1 MLSHPGG
8 IVTPAWAAALPSIP
22 EVVPMRRLLL
32 AVVLACLSVSPATTQ
47 PRGLKVHISVD
58 MEGIAGVVTG
68 DQIGPQGFEYGRF
81 REFMTKEALAA
92 VAAAKEAGATEI
104 IVADAHGNGENLL
117 VEQFPPDVRIVR
129 SWPRKLQMMGGIDQT
144 FDAAVFIG
152 YHASTT
158 NPAGVRA
165 HTFSSATLTRVTL
178 NGVEMSEGSWNAAIA
193 GHFDVPVVMASGDD
207 AAIAEIRKVV
217 GNVEGVE
224 TKKSLGFHS
233 ALTLTPQAVQG
244 MIGPAVRAGLARRAS
259 LAPYKPQGPLVVE
272 VTFKHYLPAEVLAY
286 LPMFER
292 SSAHSVRFRAKDM
305 AEAASVMEFIGEYR
319 PDLSP

>member
-1 MLSHPGG
+1 M
-8 IVTPAWAAALPSIP
+8 
-22 EVVPMRRLLL
+22 RLLVATLAL
-32 AVVLACLSVSPATTQ
+32 AVLAVEPAHMQ

-81 REFMTKEALAA
+81 REFMTQEALAA
-92 VAAAKEAGATEI
+92 VAAAKEAGATDI
-104 IVADAHGNGENLL
+104 VVADAHGNGENLL
-117 VEQFPPDVRIVR
+117 VERFPPDVRIVR
-129 SWPRKLQMMGGIDQT
+129 SWPRKLQMMGGLDQT
-144 FDAAVFIG
+144 FDAAIFIG

-158 NPAGVRA
+158 NPSGVRA
-165 HTFSSATLTRVTL
+165 HTFSSATLTKVTL

-193 GHFDVPVVMASGDD
+193 GHFNVPVVMVSGDD
-207 AAIAEIRKVV
+207 AAVAEIRKVV
-217 GNVEGVE
+217 GYLEGVE
-224 TKKSLGFHS
+224 TKRSLGFHS
-233 ALTLTPQAVQG
+233 ALTLTPQAVQAL
-244 MIGPAVRAGLARRAS
+244 IGPAVKSGLARRAT
-259 LAPYKPQGPLVVE
+259 LPPYRPQGPIVVD

>member
-1 MLSHPGG
+1 
-8 IVTPAWAAALPSIP
+8 
-22 EVVPMRRLLL
+22 MRRLLF
-32 AVVLACLSVSPATTQ
+32 VLVALVGLTTLPAHTQ

-92 VAAAKEAGATEI
+92 VTAAKEAGATEI
-104 IVADAHGNGENLL
+104 VVADAHGNGENLL
-117 VEQFPPDVRIVR
+117 VEQFPADVKIVR
-129 SWPRKLQMMGGIDQT
+129 SWPRKLQMMAGIDQT

-158 NPAGVRA
+158 NPSGVRA
-165 HTFSSATLTRVTL
+165 HTFSSATLTKVTL
-178 NGVEMSEGSWNAAIA
+178 NGVEMSEGAWNAAIA
-193 GHFDVPVVMASGDD
+193 GHFNVPVVMASGDD
-207 AAIAEIRKVV
+207 AAVAEIRKIV
-217 GNVEGVE
+217 GNIEGVE
-224 TKKSLGFHS
+224 TKKTLGFHS
-233 ALTLTPQAVQG
+233 ALTLTPQAVQA
-244 MIGPAVRAGLARRAS
+244 MIGPAVKAGLARRATLS
-259 LAPYKPQGPLVVE
+259 PYKPQGPIVVD
-272 VTFKHYLPAEVLAY
+272 VTFKHYLPAEVLTY

-292 SSAHSVRFRAKDM
+292 SSAHSIRFRAKDM

>member
-1 MLSHPGG
+1 MRQVLLVVVLAGL
-8 IVTPAWAAALPSIP
+8 AALPVHS
-22 EVVPMRRLLL
+22 
-32 AVVLACLSVSPATTQ
+32 Q

-68 DQIGPQGFEYGRF
+68 DQISPQGFEYGRF

-104 IVADAHGNGENLL
+104 VVADAHGNGENLL
-117 VEQFPPDVRIVR
+117 VEQFPPDVKIVR

-144 FDAAVFIG
+144 FDAAIFIG

-158 NPAGVRA
+158 NPSGVRA
-165 HTFSSATLTRVTL
+165 HTFSSATLTKVTL

-193 GHFDVPVVMASGDD
+193 GHFNVPVVMASGDD
-207 AAIAEIRKVV
+207 AAIAEIRKIV
-217 GNVEGVE
+217 GNIEGVE
-224 TKKSLGFHS
+224 TKTSLGFHS
-233 ALTLTPQAVQG
+233 ALTLTPQAVQA
-244 MIGPAVRAGLARRAS
+244 MIGPAVKAGLARRTS
-259 LAPYKPQGPLVVE
+259 LTPYKPQGPMVVD

>member
-1 MLSHPGG
+1 
-8 IVTPAWAAALPSIP
+8 
-22 EVVPMRRLLL
+22 MRRLLF
-32 AVVLACLSVSPATTQ
+32 VLVALVGLTTLPAHTQ

-68 DQIGPQGFEYGRF
+68 DQIGPQGFEDGRF

-92 VAAAKEAGATEI
+92 VTAAKEAGATEI
-104 IVADAHGNGENLL
+104 VVADAHGNGENLL
-117 VEQFPPDVRIVR
+117 VEQFPADVKIVR
-129 SWPRKLQMMGGIDQT
+129 SWPRKLQMMAGIDQT

-158 NPAGVRA
+158 NPSGVRA
-165 HTFSSATLTRVTL
+165 HTFSSATLTKVTL
-178 NGVEMSEGSWNAAIA
+178 NGVEMSEGAWNAAIA
-193 GHFDVPVVMASGDD
+193 GHFNVPVVMASGDD
-207 AAIAEIRKVV
+207 AAVAEIRKIV
-217 GNVEGVE
+217 GNIEGVE
-224 TKKSLGFHS
+224 TKKTLGFHS
-233 ALTLTPQAVQG
+233 ALTLTPQAVQA
-244 MIGPAVRAGLARRAS
+244 MIGPAVKAGLARRATLS
-259 LAPYKPQGPLVVE
+259 PYKPQGPIVVD

-292 SSAHSVRFRAKDM
+292 SSAHSIRFRAKDM

>member
-1 MLSHPGG
+1 MRRHSFLLP
-8 IVTPAWAAALPSIP
+8 VLVCAAL
-22 EVVPMRRLLL
+22 
-32 AVVLACLSVSPATTQ
+32 LSVHTQ

-68 DQIGPQGFEYGRF
+68 DQLGPSGFEYGRF
-81 REFMTKEALAA
+81 REFMTREALAA
-92 VAAAKEAGATEI
+92 VAAAREAGASDI
-104 IVADAHGNGENLL
+104 VVADSHGNGENLL

-129 SWPRKLQMMGGIDQT
+129 AWPRPLEMMGGLDQT

-193 GHFDVPVVMASGDD
+193 GHFGVPVVMVSGDD
-207 AAIAEIRKVV
+207 VAVAEIRKVV
-217 GNVEGVE
+217 GPIEAVE
-224 TKKSLGFHS
+224 TKTALGFHS
-233 ALTLTPQAVQG
+233 AVTLTPQAVQSR
-244 MIGPAVRAGLARRAS
+244 IGPAVRAGLEKRAS
-259 LAPYKPQGPLVVE
+259 FTPYRPQGPLVVD

-292 SSAHSVRFRAKDM
+292 SSAHSVRFRPKDM
-305 AEAASVMEFIGEYR
+305 VEAAAIMQFIGEYR
-319 PDLSP
+319 PDLAP